1 MTVKINCETEKGG
14 AIELNKAHG
23 VWASYAVATVGS
35 APPAEIFY
43 AGIKLR
49 DGSSLQFFA
58 NRETGLVVV
67 DHVVKNEKSGS
78 ELIRQ
83 YISDGNVEAGRA
95 WKSESLEAKR

>member
-1 MTVKINCETEKGG
+1 MTVKINCETKQGG
-14 AIELNKAHG
+14 SVELNKTHG

-67 DHVVKNEKSGS
+67 DHVTKSEKSGS
-78 ELIRQ
+78 EFIRQ
-83 YISDGNVEAGRA
+83 YVGEQNFAAGRA

>member
-49 DGSSLQFFA
+49 DGSNLQFFT
-58 NRETGLVVV
+58 NRETGLIVV
-67 DHVVKNEKSGS
+67 DHVAKNEKSGS

-83 YISDGNVEAGRA
+83 YIGGQNFATGRA
-95 WKSESLEAKR
+95 WKSESLEAKQ